1 MFHLSSLGTL
11 SDAIY
16 TPPQMRLTPL
26 VPSALDLLTHED
38 SPPPPPVAI
47 AKAAST
53 DHLQEPTWPPWLL
66 LQWEP

>member
-38 SPPPPPVAI
+38 SPPIAI
-47 AKAAST
+47 AKAASS